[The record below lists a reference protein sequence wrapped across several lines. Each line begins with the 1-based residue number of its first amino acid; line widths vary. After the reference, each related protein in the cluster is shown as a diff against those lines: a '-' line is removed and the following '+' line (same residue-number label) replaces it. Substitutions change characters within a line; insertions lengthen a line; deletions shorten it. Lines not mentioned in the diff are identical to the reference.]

1 MNERHA
7 DFELLREFTRRGDQ
21 ESFATV
27 VRRHL
32 DLVYAAALRK
42 LEDPGAA
49 EEVAQNVFATLARKA
64 WRFGPD
70 DSLPAW
76 LYRATLLEAREWL
89 RGELRRRRRE
99 QAAAELGTTM
109 KTPDEQ
115 TAFRAL
121 VPLLD
126 EALLSLREKDRTA
139 LLLRFHEGRSLRDVG
154 LACGLNE
161 DAAQKR
167 VAGALERLAD
177 FFRRRGYRT
186 ASMATA
192 AAALQHTAAAAPA
205 YVTASVLQTVI
216 PAASTLTGIAIL
228 LAPLLALT
236 RLQKGL
242 VCVALL
248 SMPVLWHWNSY
259 RPAEAAAPA
268 RPAEPTAGVVPGQQP
283 PASTPPAR
291 PEMESRGA
299 GLAAPPAETPAAG
312 VSRPQKEH
320 SVHLRGFIDASDV
333 KLGLLEIQHH
343 SLARSNTPPFTV
355 RKVMAEGETFDDR
368 SVKDAYVTFEFLGVL
383 SEDCSVRIRENGVEG
398 VYPLEGR
405 NAVPL
410 RAGPPGVCLVDVG
423 FEEFL
428 DVYAAVLGR
437 TLLCH
442 PTTKAQ
448 RSIRVIAAARD
459 RMAVIAV
466 LERSLREN
474 AGAVTLLDGDR
485 LALVVPTNLVKAVS
499 AAQAAKVYPSST
511 NEVLPAGT
519 IYLRSVSLSQVLPLY
534 GELIGRK
541 FVQNDPLPASSISFH
556 NETALT
562 RAEMIYAF
570 DILFGWQRLK
580 VVLVG
585 ENSFKVSPVTSR

>member
-1 MNERHA
+1 MNERRT
-7 DFELLREFTRRGDQ
+7 DFELLRKFSRHGDQ
-21 ESFATV
+21 ESFATA
-27 VRRHL
+27 VRRHI
-32 DLVYAAALRK
+32 DLVYATALRK

-49 EEVAQNVFATLARKA
+49 EEVAQNVFAALARKA

-76 LYRATLLEAREWL
+76 LYRATLLESREWL

-99 QAAAELGTTM
+99 QTAAELGTTM

-126 EALLSLREKDRTA
+126 EALLSLREKDRAA

-177 FFRRRGYRT
+177 FFRCRGYRT
-186 ASMATA
+186 ASTATA
-192 AAALQHTAAAAPA
+192 TAALQHTAVAAPA
-205 YVTASVLQTVI
+205 FVAASVLQTAM
-216 PAASTLTGIAIL
+216 PAASTLTGIAVL

-248 SMPVLWHWNSY
+248 SMPVLWHWNGY

-268 RPAEPTAGVVPGQQP
+268 RPAEPTAGVIQGQPP

-291 PEMESRGA
+291 PELESGEA
-299 GLAAPPAETPAAG
+299 GPTTPLATPPAAE
-312 VSRPQKEH
+312 VSRPQKEY
-320 SVHLRGFIDASDV
+320 SVHLRGFIEASDV
-333 KLGLLEIQHH
+333 KIGLLEIQHH

-355 RKVMAEGETFDDR
+355 RKVMTEGQTFDDR
-368 SVKDAYVTFEFLGVL
+368 SVQDAYVNFEFLGVT
-383 SEDCSVRIRENGVEG
+383 SEDWSVRIRENGVDG

-405 NAVPL
+405 TSVPL
-410 RAGPPGVCLVDVG
+410 RAGQPGVCLVDVG

-442 PTTKAQ
+442 PTLKAP
-448 RSIRVIAAARD
+448 RPIRVIAAARD
-459 RMAVIAV
+459 RMAVISI
-466 LERSLREN
+466 LERSLQEK

-485 LALVVPTNLVKAVS
+485 LALVVATNLVKAVS
-499 AAQAAKVYPSST
+499 AAQAAKVYPAST
-511 NEVLPAGT
+511 DEMLPAGT
-519 IYLRSVSLSQVLPLY
+519 IYLKSVSLSQVLPLY

-541 FVQNDPLPASSISFH
+541 FVQNDPLPASVISFH

-562 RAEMIYAF
+562 RAEAIYAF

-585 ENSFKVSPVTSR
+585 EHSFKVSPVTSR